1 MRDGQADLHPRL
13 IGLYG
18 LAFADALHLARIQ
31 RIQLVFVVALMCANA
46 FGGLKPRHQLCECQR
61 VGVDDHW
68 RRALALHFAHDHP
81 ENRALTLDHGLET
94 LELRGVGL
102 ALGLAALTHFVA
114 CNLQKTTV
122 HRMRVGFV
130 PHRGVN
136 RHACELLRLDRP
148 EKLLQPCLAHN
159 SAKATDL
166 RGLARQP
173 MLAKKPTFLRGRG
186 IPQGRRLIRLCRKKD
201 SWQTRDALCSV

>member
-68 RRALALHFAHDHP
+68 RRALAL
-81 ENRALTLDHGLET
+81 
-94 LELRGVGL
+94 
-102 ALGLAALTHFVA
+102 
-114 CNLQKTTV
+114 
-122 HRMRVGFV
+122 
-130 PHRGVN
+130 
-136 RHACELLRLDRP
+136 
-148 EKLLQPCLAHN
+148 CLCRYLCL
-159 SAKATDL
+159 SAPPAS
-166 RGLARQP
+166 ARSP
-173 MLAKKPTFLRGRG
+173 AS
-186 IPQGRRLIRLCRKKD
+186 RRLL
-201 SWQTRDALCSV
+201 